1 MSNKDVSESEKSDKD
16 DKSDKQ
22 KLINRPYVSRMVTIS
37 NLLG

>member
-22 KLINRPYVSRMVTIS
+22 KLLIRPFDRLVTNS
-37 NLLG
+37 NLSI

>member
-22 KLINRPYVSRMVTIS
+22 KLIFRPFDRLVTKS
-37 NLLG
+37 NLLI

>member
-22 KLINRPYVSRMVTIS
+22 KLIIRPFGGLVTKS
-37 NLLG
+37 NLLV

>member
-1 MSNKDVSESEKSDKD
+1 MSNKDVSESEKSDKS

-22 KLINRPYVSRMVTIS
+22 KIIMVPFNRLVIKS

>member
-22 KLINRPYVSRMVTIS
+22 KFKIKPFCRLFTKS
-37 NLLG
+37 NLLV

>member
-22 KLINRPYVSRMVTIS
+22 KLILRPFDRLVTKS
-37 NLLG
+37 NLLI